1 MLTRGFSFTHVK
13 TRWIVTKINTT
24 QKEPTESHSNTIDAV
39 KGSLNVKPFSTTIN
53 FQRTS
58 DYPLGIKV
66 VSPLFMEM
74 KEKTAMDSIYKAI
87 SALIP
92 FYDLIKN
99 E

>member
-1 MLTRGFSFTHVK
+1 MLTRGFFFTHVK

-24 QKEPTESHSNTIDAV
+24 QKEPTGSHSNTIDAV

-74 KEKTAMDSIYKAI
+74 KEKNSHG
-87 SALIP
+87 
-92 FYDLIKN
+92 FYI
-99 E
+99 